1 MDQRNPY
8 NNPHFRNEV
17 QQPDA
22 PEPQSR
28 VQNAVDL
35 LTDPRIPRMRE
46 RRYSITSLFFVPDR
60 DEISDGPEYQNFNLR
75 SVFGPQVFSPPPPRQ
90 PQGGQLGTFWQE
102 QDANKNK
109 KKKWYTQPQVN
120 TNANSVWRHD
130 LWRPSGL
137 FSAFILVVKISYHG
151 I

>member
-46 RRYSITSLFFVPDR
+46 RRDAITSLFFGPDR
-60 DEISDGPEYQNFNLR
+60 AGISTPNYQNNNLR
-75 SVFGPQVFSPPPPRQ
+75 TFFPVQYRAWQQELDNMPIALRFSPAAR
-90 PQGGQLGTFWQE
+90 E
-102 QDANKNK
+102 RRAAAYREREAAERANKKRKN
-109 KKKWYTQPQVN
+109 KWYGRYTRMQIVCE
-120 TNANSVWRHD
+120 
-130 LWRPSGL
+130 
-137 FSAFILVVKISYHG
+137 
-151 I
+151 

>member
-46 RRYSITSLFFVPDR
+46 RRDAITSLFFGPDR
-60 DEISDGPEYQNFNLR
+60 AGINLQRLVPEQYRAWQQELDNMPIGLR
-75 SVFGPQVFSPPPPRQ
+75 FSPAAR
-90 PQGGQLGTFWQE
+90 E
-102 QDANKNK
+102 RRAAAYREREAAERANKKRKNK
-109 KKKWYTQPQVN
+109 
-120 TNANSVWRHD
+120 
-130 LWRPSGL
+130 
-137 FSAFILVVKISYHG
+137 
-151 I
+151 

>member
-22 PEPQSR
+22 PEPQNR

-46 RRYSITSLFFVPDR
+46 RRDAITSLFFGPDR
-60 DEISDGPEYQNFNLR
+60 SGISTRDYQNINLQR
-75 SVFGPQVFSPPPPRQ
+75 LVPEQYRAWQEELDNMPIALRFSPAAR
-90 PQGGQLGTFWQE
+90 E
-102 QDANKNK
+102 RRAAAYREREAAERANKKRKN
-109 KKKWYTQPQVN
+109 KWYGRYTRMQIVCE
-120 TNANSVWRHD
+120 
-130 LWRPSGL
+130 
-137 FSAFILVVKISYHG
+137 
-151 I
+151 

>member
-22 PEPQSR
+22 PEPQNR

-46 RRYSITSLFFVPDR
+46 QRNGWASFFFQPRGSPAHETER
-60 DEISDGPEYQNFNLR
+60 DHLR
-75 SVFGPQVFSPPPPRQ
+75 LVFGPRVLNPPPPRE
-90 PQGGQLGTFWQE
+90 P
-102 QDANKNK
+102 
-109 KKKWYTQPQVN
+109 
-120 TNANSVWRHD
+120 
-130 LWRPSGL
+130 
-137 FSAFILVVKISYHG
+137 
-151 I
+151 